1 MKRMIK
7 RYVLGIVLLLNVL
20 PSTVDASI
28 GQMCK
33 KLGETK
39 QSVIKSKIVTFKCS
53 SQGKKK
59 VWKQLT
65 GDPTYGAKVLESSA
79 AKFVNMAIAV
89 RSQEAQCM
97 LVMKNGKVI
106 AEWNWDS

>member
-1 MKRMIK
+1 MKRTI
-7 RYVLGIVLLLNVL
+7 RGYVLGICLLLNVL

-39 QSVIKSKIVTFKCS
+39 QLVIKSKIVTLKCS

-65 GDPTYGAKVLESSA
+65 GDTTYGAKVLESSA

-97 LVMKNGKVI
+97 LVMKT
-106 AEWNWDS
+106 AR